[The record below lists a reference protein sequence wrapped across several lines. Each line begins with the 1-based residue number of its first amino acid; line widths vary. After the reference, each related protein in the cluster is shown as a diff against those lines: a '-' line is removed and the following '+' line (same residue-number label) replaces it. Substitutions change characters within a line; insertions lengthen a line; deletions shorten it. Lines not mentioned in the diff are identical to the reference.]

1 MPEPTIYAGGCHC
14 GAVRFEVATAL
25 ERVNTCNCSICSKK
39 GFIWTFVPKDRFRL
53 LSGEGDLQEYLFNK
67 HRIHHL
73 TCRIC
78 GVESFARGTGP
89 GGTDVVAINV
99 RCLDGIDLAGLRP
112 VEFDGKSL

>member
-1 MPEPTIYAGGCHC
+1 MADTTAHTGGCHC
-14 GAVRFEVATAL
+14 GAVRYEVETAL
-25 ERVNTCNCSICSKK
+25 ERVNTCNCSIRSKK
-39 GFIWTFVPKDRFRL
+39 GFIWTFVPKERFVLR
-53 LSGEGDLQEYLFNK
+53 SGESSLQEDLFNK

-99 RCLDGIDLAGLRP
+99 RCLDGIDLAALRP